1 MLKKAMV
8 WMGMCC
14 GILLSLPSQAAVN
27 CASLPTW
34 QSGTAYNG
42 NTTVKHNGKSYT
54 SQWWTQGANPETH
67 SGQWQEWKYNDVCSG
82 STPISSSSSSASST
96 PVSSSSSS
104 ATNTGGS
111 CPTWSAGTFYSAGT
125 VVSYNGAFYV
135 AEHDNPGYSPT
146 ISTWYWDP
154 VASCPG
160 GNSSSSSSSTPTND
174 CGTDWYE
181 ARLTNYES
189 YPDPGSIE
197 CIYYNG
203 CQWAGY
209 FYGVNGQQPESWVAA
224 NNIIAVHMKDWN
236 WLGLKTLNLRQGNRH
251 ITGKVYDACAD
262 SDCNGCCTA
271 NLAGD
276 GFLIDI
282 EKYTMQRFGSGD
294 GIVEFQVC
302 Y

>member
-1 MLKKAMV
+1 MMKKAMV
-8 WMGMCC
+8 WVGMCC
-14 GILLSLPSQAAVN
+14 GILLSLPSLAAVN
-27 CASLPTW
+27 CTNLPTW
-34 QSGTAYNG
+34 QSSTAYNG

-82 STPISSSSSSASST
+82 ATPSSSSSSSSA

-104 ATNTGGS
+104 ATNPGGS
-111 CPTWSAGTFYSAGT
+111 CPTWSAGTYYSAGT
-125 VVSYNGAFYV
+125 VVNYNGAFYL

-160 GNSSSSSSSTPTND
+160 GSSSSSSSSTPTND

-189 YPDPGSIE
+189 YPDPGSDE

-209 FYGVNGQQPESWVAA
+209 FYGVNGQQPESWVEA

-236 WLGLKTLNLRQGNRH
+236 WLGLKTLNLRQGNRR

-276 GFLIDI
+276 GFLIDV

>member
-1 MLKKAMV
+1 MMKKAMV
-8 WMGMCC
+8 WVGMCC
-14 GILLSLPSQAAVN
+14 GILLSLPSLAAVN
-27 CASLPTW
+27 CTNLPTW
-34 QSGTAYNG
+34 QSSTAYNG

-82 STPISSSSSSASST
+82 STPSSSSSSSSA

-104 ATNTGGS
+104 ATNPGGS

-125 VVSYNGAFYV
+125 VVNYNGAFYL

-160 GNSSSSSSSTPTND
+160 GSSSSSSSSTPTND

-189 YPDPGSIE
+189 YPDPGSDE

-209 FYGVNGQQPESWVAA
+209 FYGVNGQQPESWVEA

-236 WLGLKTLNLRQGNRH
+236 WLGLKTLNLRQGNRR

-276 GFLIDI
+276 GFLIDV

>member
-1 MLKKAMV
+1 MMKKAMV
-8 WMGMCC
+8 WVGMCC
-14 GILLSLPSQAAVN
+14 GLLLSLPSVAAVN
-27 CASLPTW
+27 CTNLPTW
-34 QSGTAYNG
+34 QSATAYNG

-82 STPISSSSSSASST
+82 STPISSSSSS
-96 PVSSSSSS
+96 
-104 ATNTGGS
+104 
-111 CPTWSAGTFYSAGT
+111 
-125 VVSYNGAFYV
+125 
-135 AEHDNPGYSPT
+135 
-146 ISTWYWDP
+146 
-154 VASCPG
+154 
-160 GNSSSSSSSTPTND
+160 SSSSTPTND

-189 YPDPGSIE
+189 YPDPGSDE

-209 FYGVNGQQPESWVAA
+209 FYGVNGQQPESWVEA

-236 WLGLKTLNLRQGNRH
+236 WLGLKTVNLRQGNRR

-276 GFLIDI
+276 GFLIDV

>member
-1 MLKKAMV
+1 MMKKAMV
-8 WMGMCC
+8 WVGMCC
-14 GILLSLPSQAAVN
+14 GILLSLPSLAAVN
-27 CASLPTW
+27 CTNLPTW
-34 QSGTAYNG
+34 QSSTAYNG

-82 STPISSSSSSASST
+82 ATPSSSSSSSSA

-104 ATNTGGS
+104 ATNPGGS

-125 VVSYNGAFYV
+125 VVNYNGAFYL

-160 GNSSSSSSSTPTND
+160 GSSSSSSSSTPTND

-189 YPDPGSIE
+189 YPDPGSDE

-209 FYGVNGQQPESWVAA
+209 FYGVNGQQPESWVEA

-236 WLGLKTLNLRQGNRH
+236 WLGLKTLNLRQGNRR

-276 GFLIDI
+276 GFLIDV

>member
-1 MLKKAMV
+1 MMKKAMV
-8 WMGMCC
+8 WVGMCC
-14 GILLSLPSQAAVN
+14 GILLSLPSLAAVSCTN
-27 CASLPTW
+27 LPTW
-34 QSGTAYNG
+34 QSSTAYNG

-82 STPISSSSSSASST
+82 ATPSSSSSSSSA

-104 ATNTGGS
+104 ATNPGGS

-125 VVSYNGAFYV
+125 VVNYNGAFYL

-160 GNSSSSSSSTPTND
+160 GSSSSSSSSTPTND

-189 YPDPGSIE
+189 YPDPGSDE

-209 FYGVNGQQPESWVAA
+209 FYGVNGQQPESWVEA

-236 WLGLKTLNLRQGNRH
+236 WLGLKTLNLRQGNRR

-276 GFLIDI
+276 GFLIDV

>member
-1 MLKKAMV
+1 MMKKAMV
-8 WMGMCC
+8 WVGMCC
-14 GILLSLPSQAAVN
+14 GILLSLPSLAAVN
-27 CASLPTW
+27 CTNLPTW
-34 QSGTAYNG
+34 QSSTAYNG

-82 STPISSSSSSASST
+82 ATPSSSSSSSSA

-104 ATNTGGS
+104 ATNPGGS

-125 VVSYNGAFYV
+125 VVNYNGAFYL

-189 YPDPGSIE
+189 YPDPGSDE

-209 FYGVNGQQPESWVAA
+209 FYGVNGQQPESWVEA

-236 WLGLKTLNLRQGNRH
+236 WLGLKTLNLRQGNRR

-276 GFLIDI
+276 GFLIDV

>member
-1 MLKKAMV
+1 MMKKAMV
-8 WMGMCC
+8 WVGMCC
-14 GILLSLPSQAAVN
+14 GILLSLPSLAAVN
-27 CASLPTW
+27 CTNLPTW
-34 QSGTAYNG
+34 QSSTAYNG

-82 STPISSSSSSASST
+82 ATPTSSSSSSST

-104 ATNTGGS
+104 ATNPGGS

-125 VVSYNGAFYV
+125 VVNYNGAFYL

-160 GNSSSSSSSTPTND
+160 GSSSSSSSSTPTND

-189 YPDPGSIE
+189 YPDPGSDE

-209 FYGVNGQQPESWVAA
+209 FYGVNGQQPESWVEA

-236 WLGLKTLNLRQGNRH
+236 WLGLKTLNLRQGNRR

-276 GFLIDI
+276 GFLIDV

>member
-1 MLKKAMV
+1 MMKKAMV
-8 WMGMCC
+8 WVGMCC
-14 GILLSLPSQAAVN
+14 GILLSLPSLAAVSCTN
-27 CASLPTW
+27 LPTW
-34 QSGTAYNG
+34 QSSTAYNG

-82 STPISSSSSSASST
+82 ATPSSSSSSSSA

-104 ATNTGGS
+104 ATNPGGS
-111 CPTWSAGTFYSAGT
+111 CPTWSAGTYYSAGT
-125 VVSYNGAFYV
+125 VVNYNGAFYL

-160 GNSSSSSSSTPTND
+160 GSSSSSSSSTPTND

-189 YPDPGSIE
+189 YPDPGSDE

-209 FYGVNGQQPESWVAA
+209 FYGVNGQQPESWVEA

-236 WLGLKTLNLRQGNRH
+236 WLGLKTLNLRQGNRR

-276 GFLIDI
+276 GFLIDV